1 MFKKMFSNAKCKKW
15 WKAAGV
21 RSVKTMAQTA
31 VATIGASTLVTEI
44 DWLAV
49 GSATLLAGV
58 LSLLT
63 SVSGLPECSE
73 EVETENTESVGE

>member
-1 MFKKMFSNAKCKKW
+1 MLKKMFSNAKCKQW

-21 RSVKTMAQTA
+21 RAIRTMAQTA

-49 GSATLLAGV
+49 GSATMMAGV
-58 LSLLT
+58 LSILT
-63 SVSGLPECSE
+63 SIGGLPECGE
-73 EVETENTESVGE
+73 ETEAESAGE